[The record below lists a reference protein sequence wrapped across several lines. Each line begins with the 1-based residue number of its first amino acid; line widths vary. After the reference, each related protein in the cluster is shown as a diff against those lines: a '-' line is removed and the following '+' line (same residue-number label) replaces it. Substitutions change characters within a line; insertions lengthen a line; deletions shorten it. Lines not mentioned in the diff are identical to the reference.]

1 MSELVKEAMS
11 MAHWSKPI
19 SEMREGDIVEATYF
33 VWNPL
38 SRWMLGRWEE
48 SGRQRFRV
56 IAVLDLFDR
65 DYPSKIE
72 MLRHQHGDIEAL
84 SYERKIVVLTPV
96 GPFVPKS

>member
-1 MSELVKEAMS
+1 MRQ
-11 MAHWSKPI
+11 WNKPI
-19 SEMREGDIVEATYF
+19 GMMEVGDIVEATYF

-56 IAVLDLFDR
+56 VAVLDLFDR

-72 MLRHQHGDIEAL
+72 MLRQHGDIEAL

>member
-1 MSELVKEAMS
+1 MRQ
-11 MAHWSKPI
+11 WNKPI
-19 SEMREGDIVEATYF
+19 GAMELGDTVEAIYF
-33 VWNPL
+33 EWNPL

-48 SGRQRFRV
+48 SGRQQFRV

-84 SYERKIVVLTPV
+84 AYERKIVVLTPV